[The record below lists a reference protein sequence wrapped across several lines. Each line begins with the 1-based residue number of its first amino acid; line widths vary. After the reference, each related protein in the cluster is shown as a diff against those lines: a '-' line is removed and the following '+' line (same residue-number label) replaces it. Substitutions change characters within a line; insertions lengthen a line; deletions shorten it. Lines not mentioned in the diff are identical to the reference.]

1 MPNPSADSCAHFPA
15 LTISQE
21 NFLRKTLFYACNNR
35 EPVVHCF
42 TYETERAGRPSGDS
56 GFEGVKPRVSDIVW
70 ETFDGLFKT
79 LHRQGRRVEEL
90 ERRVFELE
98 RRLQERA
105 AQAQQME
112 VVERVAQMPAEKA
125 A

>member
-1 MPNPSADSCAHFPA
+1 M
-15 LTISQE
+15 
-21 NFLRKTLFYACNNR
+21 
-35 EPVVHCF
+35 
-42 TYETERAGRPSGDS
+42 
-56 GFEGVKPRVSDIVW
+56 SDVIW

-90 ERRVFELE
+90 ERRVVELE

-105 AQAQQME
+105 ARDHQPEAL
-112 VVERVAQMPAEKA
+112 ERVAQMPSEKA

>member
-1 MPNPSADSCAHFPA
+1 
-15 LTISQE
+15 
-21 NFLRKTLFYACNNR
+21 
-35 EPVVHCF
+35 
-42 TYETERAGRPSGDS
+42 
-56 GFEGVKPRVSDIVW
+56 VSDTVW

-90 ERRVFELE
+90 ERRVVELE

-105 AQAQQME
+105 GFAQQHE
-112 VVERVAQMPAEKA
+112 AAERVTQLPTEKA

>member
-1 MPNPSADSCAHFPA
+1 M
-15 LTISQE
+15 
-21 NFLRKTLFYACNNR
+21 
-35 EPVVHCF
+35 
-42 TYETERAGRPSGDS
+42 
-56 GFEGVKPRVSDIVW
+56 SDTVW

-90 ERRVFELE
+90 EARVVELE

-105 AQAQQME
+105 GFSAQPE
-112 VVERVAQMPAEKA
+112 VAERIVAQLPTEKA

>member
-1 MPNPSADSCAHFPA
+1 MK
-15 LTISQE
+15 Q
-21 NFLRKTLFYACNNR
+21 K
-35 EPVVHCF
+35 
-42 TYETERAGRPSGDS
+42 
-56 GFEGVKPRVSDIVW
+56 VSDVIW

-90 ERRVFELE
+90 EARVVELE

-105 AQAQQME
+105 GFASQPEAA
-112 VVERVAQMPAEKA
+112 ERLVTHMPTEKA

>member
-1 MPNPSADSCAHFPA
+1 
-15 LTISQE
+15 
-21 NFLRKTLFYACNNR
+21 
-35 EPVVHCF
+35 
-42 TYETERAGRPSGDS
+42 
-56 GFEGVKPRVSDIVW
+56 VSDVIW

-90 ERRVFELE
+90 EQRVVELE

-105 AQAQQME
+105 GHAAQPEAA
-112 VVERVAQMPAEKA
+112 ERIAQMPTEKA

>member
-1 MPNPSADSCAHFPA
+1 M
-15 LTISQE
+15 
-21 NFLRKTLFYACNNR
+21 
-35 EPVVHCF
+35 
-42 TYETERAGRPSGDS
+42 
-56 GFEGVKPRVSDIVW
+56 SDIVW

-90 ERRVFELE
+90 EQRVVELE

-105 AQAQQME
+105 AQGLQTE
-112 VVERVAQMPAEKA
+112 TVERVAQMPAEKA

>member
-1 MPNPSADSCAHFPA
+1 M
-15 LTISQE
+15 
-21 NFLRKTLFYACNNR
+21 
-35 EPVVHCF
+35 
-42 TYETERAGRPSGDS
+42 
-56 GFEGVKPRVSDIVW
+56 SDTVW

-90 ERRVFELE
+90 ERRVVELE

-105 AQAQQME
+105 APQLTPEA
-112 VVERVAQMPAEKA
+112 VERVTQMPAEKA

>member
-1 MPNPSADSCAHFPA
+1 MK
-15 LTISQE
+15 Q
-21 NFLRKTLFYACNNR
+21 K
-35 EPVVHCF
+35 
-42 TYETERAGRPSGDS
+42 
-56 GFEGVKPRVSDIVW
+56 VSDIVW

-90 ERRVFELE
+90 EQRVVELE

-105 AQAQQME
+105 ARESQPE
-112 VVERVAQMPAEKA
+112 SVERISQMPAEKA

>member
-1 MPNPSADSCAHFPA
+1 M
-15 LTISQE
+15 
-21 NFLRKTLFYACNNR
+21 
-35 EPVVHCF
+35 
-42 TYETERAGRPSGDS
+42 
-56 GFEGVKPRVSDIVW
+56 SDTVW

-90 ERRVFELE
+90 ERRVVELE

-105 AQAQQME
+105 GFTAQPEAA
-112 VVERVAQMPAEKA
+112 ERVVAQLPQEKA

>member
-1 MPNPSADSCAHFPA
+1 MKQSGTAITPRR
-15 LTISQE
+15 L
-21 NFLRKTLFYACNNR
+21 NR
-35 EPVVHCF
+35 
-42 TYETERAGRPSGDS
+42 RG
-56 GFEGVKPRVSDIVW
+56 KQKVSDIVW

-90 ERRVFELE
+90 ERRVVELE

-105 AQAQQME
+105 VAATQPEA
-112 VVERVAQMPAEKA
+112 VERISQMPAEKA

>member
-1 MPNPSADSCAHFPA
+1 M
-15 LTISQE
+15 
-21 NFLRKTLFYACNNR
+21 
-35 EPVVHCF
+35 
-42 TYETERAGRPSGDS
+42 
-56 GFEGVKPRVSDIVW
+56 SDIVW

-90 ERRVFELE
+90 EQRVVELE

-105 AQAQQME
+105 LQTAQPEA
-112 VVERVAQMPAEKA
+112 VERISQMPAEKA